1 MNYLP
6 YTAQAMPDAD
16 QQLADLQFAELVRRV
31 RTNPALSAKADLR
44 LVGSMFEGTNW
55 LSEPGDDA
63 AAIPDGDGF
72 LLAAGEALAPK
83 LIAASP
89 SGAGIAAV
97 VANVND
103 IAAMGG
109 RPIALVDTLVGP
121 AHGCASV
128 LRGLRMACGV
138 YGVPLV
144 GGHLTVA
151 ETEPLS
157 VSAFIV
163 GRASKLLAARKVSP
177 GQTVLLAAAMEGHLG
192 RGFPLFSSFAE
203 RAGELA
209 GDVAVLP
216 ALAESGDAI
225 AAKDV
230 SMAGILGS
238 LAMLLEPTGSGATVD
253 LTRIPRPPGVALS
266 QWLVVFPTFAFLLCC
281 APDRVARC
289 CSAFAAQGLTCAPIA
304 EVDGTGLLR
313 VTMGTKEATILDVA
327 EGVTGLAGPL
337 ETGENRADGED
348 DEEA

>member
-1 MNYLP
+1 
-6 YTAQAMPDAD
+6 MPDTH
-16 QQLADLQFAELVRRV
+16 QQLADVQFAELVRRV

-44 LVGSMFEGTNW
+44 MVGSIFEGTNW
-55 LSEPGDDA
+55 LSGPGDDA
-63 AAIPDGDGF
+63 AAIPDRDGF
-72 LLAAGEALAPK
+72 LLAAGEAIAPR

-121 AHGCASV
+121 HGGCAEV
-128 LRGLRMACGV
+128 LRGLRLACGV
-138 YGVPLV
+138 YGVPVV

-163 GRASKLLAARKVSP
+163 GRASKLLAARRVSP
-177 GQTVLLAAAMEGHLG
+177 GQTVLLAAAMEGHI
-192 RGFPLFSSFAE
+192 RSEFPLFSSFSE

-209 GDVAVLP
+209 GDVAVL
-216 ALAESGDAI
+216 ATLAESGDAI

-238 LAMLLEPTGSGATVD
+238 LAMLLEPTGTGATVD

-266 QWLVVFPTFAFLLCC
+266 QWLVVFPTLAFLLCC
-281 APDRVARC
+281 APDRVANC
-289 CSAFAAQGLTCAPIA
+289 CSAFAARGLACAPIA
-304 EVDGTGLLR
+304 HVDGTGLLR
-313 VTMGTKEATILDVA
+313 VAMATQEATIFDVRK
-327 EGVTGLAGPL
+327 GVTGLAGPPKAG
-337 ETGENRADGED
+337 TR
-348 DEEA
+348 